1 MIASAV
7 SGRYGRVM
15 NVDEVQQ
22 VGHEQREPT
31 PAHVK
36 LRRFVR
42 PCEHLPVLRQLVPV
56 HVGELADLPDTGRK
70 FARQEFKDVPILTFT
85 QHRGGRDVIEM
96 SAVRSTVQLYGKA
109 SPSMEISFLTL
120 GFERH
125 GVF

>member
-1 MIASAV
+1 
-7 SGRYGRVM
+7 M
-15 NVDEVQQ
+15 NTDEVQQ
-22 VGHEQREPT
+22 IRYEQREPT

-70 FARQEFKDVPILTFT
+70 FARQEFKDAPTLTFT
-85 QHRGGRDVIEM
+85 YHHGDRDVVEM
-96 SAVRSTVQLYGKA
+96 SAVSRAVELYGKA
-109 SPSMEISFLTL
+109 TPSLELSFLTL

-125 GVF
+125 GVCEPNVRGRRSERD